1 MHENFIWS
9 NYVARRIYTIHI
21 SKTHTISLSHRKKE
35 LMHDNQLLKL
45 AEVVNRENMQFV
57 ASILKDKLPT
67 QLQKDDYYIIELSET
82 DKLFRIENQ

>member
-1 MHENFIWS
+1 
-9 NYVARRIYTIHI
+9 
-21 SKTHTISLSHRKKE
+21 
-35 LMHDNQLLKL
+35 MHDNQLLKL

-57 ASILKDKLPT
+57 DSILKDKLPT